1 MFHNTKRFSM
11 TYTEQEAPI
20 LVPMEYKLMKELG
33 LKRSA
38 LHKVA
43 IKELNRR
50 LKTPTFDLVYSNE
63 KSSSN
68 TRPV

>member
-1 MFHNTKRFSM
+1 MFHNTKRFTI

-50 LKTPTFDLVYSNE
+50 LKTPTFDLV
-63 KSSSN
+63 
-68 TRPV
+68 

>member
-1 MFHNTKRFSM
+1 MFHNTKCFSM
-11 TYTEQEAPI
+11 TYTKQRHNPCSYGIQVNERTR
-20 LVPMEYKLMKELG
+20 

-50 LKTPTFDLVYSNE
+50 LKTPTLDLV
-63 KSSSN
+63 
-68 TRPV
+68 